1 MFLQQIE
8 RQSHSAAILLKSP
21 TDGVA
26 GPPERRD
33 GRFPIRSSCDA
44 SSCNVVFIV
53 GSRASGGGATSASD
67 RGKQAARGTGS
78 DRLKP
83 LLFYG
88 LGLLLL
94 IATIL
99 PFHKDETWWVRA
111 CDFPRLQIA
120 TLTAITLA
128 GILARTETNL
138 LSSTL
143 TFALLGCLGVQLR
156 VILPYTPL
164 WPVEVR
170 RTGASPGPRTLSLV
184 IVNVFMQNREVDRLK
199 DIMRGQDPDLVLAV
213 ETDEWWCGHLKD
225 ALPHHPFR
233 IAHPLPNT
241 YGMMLLSRLEL
252 VDPEVRFVLKPDIP
266 SIRTGVRLRSG
277 DVIML
282 YGLHPEPP
290 SPTEA
295 ATSLPRDAEL
305 VMAGREIAQA
315 DRPTLVAGDLNDVA
329 WSHTSRLFRRV
340 ARMLD
345 PRVGRGV
352 YNTFHARYWFL
363 RWPLDH
369 VFVSNAFLLRRLERL
384 PAFGSDHFPIY
395 AALDHSPAAAAV
407 QEAPAPDAEDRA
419 EARDKLQRAA
429 ATEAG
434 RPAQPSVDRPSPA
447 PEPT

>member
-1 MFLQQIE
+1 L
-8 RQSHSAAILLKSP
+8 
-21 TDGVA
+21 
-26 GPPERRD
+26 
-33 GRFPIRSSCDA
+33 
-44 SSCNVVFIV
+44 
-53 GSRASGGGATSASD
+53 
-67 RGKQAARGTGS
+67 
-78 DRLKP
+78 

-88 LGLLLL
+88 LGLICLG
-94 IATIL
+94 ATIL

-111 CDFPRLQIA
+111 CDFPRLQVA

-128 GILARTETNL
+128 GSLTLIGLTVLWATLAL
-138 LSSTL
+138 
-143 TFALLGCLGVQLR
+143 ALLGCLAAQLA

-164 WPVEVR
+164 RPVEIR
-170 RTGASPGPRTLSLV
+170 QTEAPAGARTLSLV
-184 IVNVFMQNREVDRLK
+184 IVNVFMPNRQIDRLK
-199 DIMRGQDPDLVLAV
+199 AFIRTQDPDLVLAV
-213 ETDEWWCGHLKD
+213 ETDEWWCGQLTD

-252 VDPEVRFVLKPDIP
+252 VDPEVRFLLKPDIP

-277 DVIML
+277 DVVML

-315 DRPTLVAGDLNDVA
+315 ERPALVAGDLNDVA
-329 WSHTSRLFRRV
+329 WSHTSRLFRRI
-340 ARMLD
+340 AGMLD
-345 PRVGRGV
+345 PRAGRGM

-369 VFVSNAFLLRRLERL
+369 VFISNTFLLRRLQRL
-384 PAFGSDHFPIY
+384 PAFGSDHFPIFI
-395 AALDHSPAAAAV
+395 ALDHAPAASAV

-419 EARDKLQRAA
+419 EARDKVQRAA

-434 RPAQPSVDRPSPA
+434 RPAQSAGDRLTMA
-447 PEPT
+447 PHWDLT